1 MTNLELFTALGGISP
16 ENLSGAEELQ
26 NKPCVHTNRKMR
38 VKRTVLI
45 AAVIALTLLLV
56 GCAVVYALRLQDMSI
71 GKGSYT
77 QIFDDNGKYLEE
89 PVEKTLD
96 ILTLFG
102 HSGDNIQKAT
112 AEWFAFLDTYDPE
125 GKFMDNNPDHEEIP
139 NRYEYTYGCYTADM
153 VAKVDEIAEKYNLKL
168 LEEWL
173 PFQAWQSDI
182 FLEES
187 GIHSLVRSDSG
198 AEVTRLSGM
207 FYPPY
212 NFDVDIELSAD
223 SLDNNLWITVL
234 YARKDY
240 FPRDYPG
247 GMDLSLY
254 EQWDYRAPDGTALL
268 LALNHKGHGYVI
280 AELEN
285 AMMILS
291 VDGNYSTSAYP
302 TKDEVMTREELETA
316 ASVFDYSIQPQILDR
331 TVVEKRLE
339 ESNKAREAEN
349 VYVPETY
356 GSFSE
361 GLKSRI
367 TMPNEQAQYAFYDVT
382 GDGVEEL
389 LVDFSGYGA
398 INEWFTVQDG
408 EVRTDFGISTYL
420 CEGRVLETYFPDD
433 ERSDYAQHFGYE
445 QHCYHKAV
453 SDTALM
459 DMDPETEGELIAVL
473 TLKED
478 RWYQSTNLYVPEKK
492 EISAEEAQA
501 FMNRYPRIQLDWKP
515 LMDYPLSETQT
526 LRDYLEAKDVRVSG
540 DELLEIYKTYL
551 AKDSLHYS
559 HYRILDING
568 DGVDDLLLK
577 GENDAIMGNTDFYWM
592 ALTYRYGRTRNI
604 ASDFYL
610 CEDGVIECVETRH
623 DLGVGVEIN
632 GHRFQRCV
640 GFETEAL
647 AFVAYNKAT
656 ASWQGDWWNDVPMTE
671 AEANAVLEK
680 YPRIDQGMRPISELL
695 G

>member
-1 MTNLELFTALGGISP
+1 MTNLELFTALGSISS

-26 NKPCVHTNRKMR
+26 NKPCVRTNGKM
-38 VKRTVLI
+38 KMKWAVLI

-71 GKGSYT
+71 GKETYT
-77 QIFDDNGKYLEE
+77 QTFDDDGKYLKE

-102 HSGDNIQKAT
+102 HSGDDIQKAT
-112 AEWFAFLDTYDPE
+112 AEWFAFRDTYDPDGE
-125 GKFMDNNPDHEEIP
+125 LMDNNPDHEEIP
-139 NRYEYTYGCYTADM
+139 NQYEYTYGCYTADM
-153 VAKVDEIAEKYNLKL
+153 VAKVDEIASKYNLKL
-168 LEEWL
+168 LEEWI
-173 PFQAWQSDI
+173 PFQAWQSEI

-187 GIHSLVRSDSG
+187 GIHSLVLPDSG
-198 AEVTRLSGM
+198 AEMTRLSGM

-212 NFDVDIELSAD
+212 NFDVDIALSAD
-223 SLDNNLWITVL
+223 KLENELWITVL

-240 FPRDYPG
+240 FPRDYLG
-247 GMDLSLY
+247 GTDVSLY
-254 EQWDYRAPDGTALL
+254 EQWDYTAPDGTALL

-302 TKDEVMTREELETA
+302 TEEEVMTREELETA
-316 ASVFDYSIQPQILDR
+316 ASLFDYSIQPRILDR
-331 TVVEKRLE
+331 TKVETRLE
-339 ESNKAREAEN
+339 ASNKAHDVEN
-349 VYVPETY
+349 AYVPETY

-361 GLKSRI
+361 ALKSRV

-382 GDGVEEL
+382 GDGVDDL

-398 INEWFTVQDG
+398 INDWFTIQDG

-420 CEGRVLETYFPDD
+420 CERRVLETYYPDH
-433 ERSDYAQHFGYE
+433 ERSDYA

-459 DMDPETEGELIAVL
+459 DMDPETEGELIALL
-473 TLKED
+473 TLKEGK
-478 RWYQSTNLYVPEKK
+478 WYQSPDFLSLEGK
-492 EISAEEAQA
+492 EISSEEAKA
-501 FMNRYPRIQLDWKP
+501 FMDQYPRIQLDWRP
-515 LMDYPLSETQT
+515 LMEYPLSETQT

-540 DELLEIYKTYL
+540 DELLEIYQTYL
-551 AKDSLHYS
+551 TEKDSIHYS

-577 GENDAIMGNTDFYWM
+577 GENNAIIGNTDYYWV
-592 ALTYRYGRTRNI
+592 ALTYRYGRIRNI

-610 CEDGVIECVETRH
+610 CEDGVLEYVSTRH
-623 DLGVGVEIN
+623 DLGIGVEIN
-632 GHRFQRCV
+632 GHQFQRYT
-640 GFETEAL
+640 GFEKEL
-647 AFVAYNKAT
+647 LEFVAYNKAT
-656 ASWQGDWWNDVPMTE
+656 ASWQGDWWNEAPMTE
-671 AEANAVLEK
+671 KDAKAILAK

>member
-1 MTNLELFTALGGISP
+1 MTNLELFTALGSISS

-26 NKPCVHTNRKMR
+26 NKPYVRPKRKLQM
-38 VKRTVLI
+38 KRTVLI
-45 AAVIALTLLLV
+45 AAAIALALLLV

-71 GKGSYT
+71 GKDTYT
-77 QIFDDNGKYLEE
+77 QRFDDNGKYLEA

-112 AEWFAFLDTYDPE
+112 AEWFAFLNTYDPDGE
-125 GKFMDNNPDHEEIP
+125 LMDNNPDHEEIP
-139 NRYEYTYGCYTADM
+139 NQYEYTYGCYTTDM
-153 VAKVDEIAEKYNLKL
+153 IAKVDEIAAKYNLKL

-173 PFQAWQSDI
+173 PFQTWQSDI

-187 GIHSLVRSDSG
+187 GIHSLLLPDSG
-198 AEVTRLSGM
+198 AEITRLSGM

-212 NFDVDIELSAD
+212 NFDVDIALSAD
-223 SLDNNLWITVL
+223 KLENELWITVL
-234 YARKDY
+234 YAHKDY

-254 EQWDYRAPDGTALL
+254 EQWDYTAPDGTALL

-285 AMMILS
+285 AVMILS

-316 ASVFDYSIQPQILDR
+316 ASLFDYSIQPQILDR
-331 TVVEKRLE
+331 TTVETRLE
-339 ESNKAREAEN
+339 ASQKAHDAEN
-349 VYVPETY
+349 AYVPETY

-361 GLKSRI
+361 GLKRRF

-398 INEWFTVQDG
+398 INEWFTIQDG

-420 CEGRVLETYFPDD
+420 CEGKVLETYFPDY
-433 ERSDYAQHFGYE
+433 ERSDYAQHF
-445 QHCYHKAV
+445 YHKAV

-459 DMDPETEGELIAVL
+459 DMDPETEGDLIALL
-473 TLKED
+473 TMKEGK
-478 RWYQSTNLYVPEKK
+478 WYESSDAYIPEKR
-492 EISAEEAQA
+492 EISAEEAQD
-501 FMNRYPRIQLDWKP
+501 FMDRYPRIQLDWRP
-515 LMDYPLSETQT
+515 LMAYPLSEDQT

-540 DELLEIYKTYL
+540 DELLEIYTTYL
-551 AKDSLHYS
+551 TEKNSLHYS

-577 GENDAIMGNTDFYWM
+577 GKNDAIIGNTDFYWM
-592 ALTYRYGRTRNI
+592 ALTYRYGQIRNI

-623 DLGVGVEIN
+623 DLGIGVEIN

-656 ASWQGDWWNDVPMTE
+656 ASWQGDWQNKVPMTE
-671 AEANAVLEK
+671 AEANAILAK